1 MDPCYIRVNPQ
12 PYGTVSFPV
21 NALPTR
27 EIARDA
33 RRKAIL
39 DIGREAFLADGF
51 SGASM
56 SSIAARM
63 GGSKG
68 TLYNYFRS
76 KEELFEAIMQ
86 EACGGEA
93 VVLAAIAE
101 GGELSEVLRNMGR
114 RMVRFVTLPES
125 VGMYRL
131 VAAECQRFPE
141 IGRLFWENGPALT
154 LKALGDYLSRQMEA
168 GALRAGD
175 AEQAGSFLMGM
186 FKAGVHQA
194 ALWNIHGPLTDAEVD
209 AQAEAA
215 VQAFLHG
222 YGPASAGETP
232 VSPRNA

>member
-1 MDPCYIRVNPQ
+1 M
-12 PYGTVSFPV
+12 S
-21 NALPTR
+21 ALLTR
-27 EIARDA
+27 DSAPRELARDV

-51 SGASM
+51 AGASM
-56 SSIAARM
+56 SSIAAKM

-93 VVLAAIAE
+93 EVLAAIAE
-101 GGELSEVLRNMGR
+101 GGDLVEVLHAMGR
-114 RMVRFVTLPES
+114 RMVRFVTSPES

-141 IGRLFWENGPALT
+141 IGRLFWENGPMLT
-154 LKALGDYLSRQMEA
+154 LKALGDYLQREMQA
-168 GALRAGD
+168 GALRTD
-175 AEQAGSFLMGM
+175 DPERAGSFLMGM

-194 ALWNIHGPLTDAEVD
+194 ALWNIRGPLTDAEVD
-209 AQAEAA
+209 AQVDAA

-222 YGPASAGETP
+222 YGPVAAG
-232 VSPRNA
+232 

>member
-1 MDPCYIRVNPQ
+1 MRPCYIAVNPQ
-12 PYGTVSFPV
+12 PYGTVSFSM
-21 NALPTR
+21 NALLPRDLAPR
-27 EIARDA
+27 EVARDA

-56 SSIAARM
+56 SSIAAKL

-101 GGELSEVLRNMGR
+101 GGELIDVLRNMGR
-114 RMVRFVTLPES
+114 RMVRFVTSPES

-141 IGRLFWENGPALT
+141 IGRLFWENGPMLT
-154 LKALGDYLSRQMEA
+154 LKALGDYLRVQMEQ
-168 GALRAGD
+168 GALRADD
-175 AEQAGSFLMGM
+175 AERAGSHLMGM

-209 AQAEAA
+209 EQVEAA

-222 YGPASAGETP
+222 YGPEDATG
-232 VSPRNA
+232 